1 MPSSRLAARPAPSK
15 DLVMDDSELVE
26 TLCEID
32 SGLSAWEIE
41 FVESLA
47 KWVQDEGRSLTENQ
61 RTKALEILEAKERN
75 ER

>member
-1 MPSSRLAARPAPSK
+1 
-15 DLVMDDSELVE
+15 MDDSELVE